1 MNHTDFNLFTDTPI
15 IPKKLL
21 QLTEKQILY
30 INRKICFQNEEI
42 GRIRLLCY

>member
-21 QLTEKQILY
+21 QLTEKHMLY
-30 INRKICFQNEEI
+30 NQS
-42 GRIRLLCY
+42 